1 MDERI
6 ARAVAA
12 AAVVTLPLLTG
23 CGTGRAESG
32 GTATA
37 TAPSSQ
43 VSVPGTE
50 VADATPSS
58 TPSGDPAQET
68 RRVQAATE
76 KFVRTVLTIGY
87 PDKSFDD
94 YTDRIEPL
102 MTKDG
107 FDSLESADSIKK
119 GSTALTSLYPQRA
132 RSAPKF
138 ADDPEVVSID
148 ATTATATLAY
158 ENLAQQ
164 KAGDGWKTLK
174 SLGTGSVTVRLVLD
188 DGRWLVDD
196 AS

>member
-1 MDERI
+1 MDKRI

-37 TAPSSQ
+37 LSSQ

-58 TPSGDPAQET
+58 TPSADPAQET

-119 GSTALTSLYPQRA
+119 GSTALRSLYPQRA

-164 KAGDGWKTLK
+164 KSGDDWKTLK
-174 SLGTGSVTVRLVLD
+174 SLGTGSVTVKLVLD

>member
-1 MDERI
+1 MDKRI

-12 AAVVTLPLLTG
+12 AAVVTLPVLAG

-43 VSVPGTE
+43 VTAPGTE
-50 VADATPSS
+50 VVNATPSP
-58 TPSGDPAQET
+58 TPSADPAKQT
-68 RRVQAATE
+68 TRVQAATE

-119 GSTALTSLYPQRA
+119 GSTALKSLYPQRA

-148 ATTATATLAY
+148 ATTATVTLAY

-164 KAGDGWKTLK
+164 KAGDDWKTLK
-174 SLGTGSVTVRLVLD
+174 SLGTGSVTVKLVLD
-188 DGRWLVDD
+188 DGRWLVDN